1 MSNCWSEV
9 QDYLKPGNLVKFRG
23 NELGIILPDEEGN
36 GIRVCGDGNSCRA
49 WYNEEGLRHMC
60 GSIEKI
66 WGPAPNRYGVSFD
79 TEHRRLLYPPAKT
92 EVDVC
97 DRRKVFVGTSNK
109 ASSNDI
115 SRVLQIIK
123 KEGKVAVFWDTNKSS
138 IANHEILAKC
148 HELVLVTPEGFRSG
162 DYIGKGLDEMIRTA
176 LNDRIR
182 IRVLVENKL
191 RKYDR
196 TEWKYPETE
205 SFVNYSLLF
214 VL

>member
-1 MSNCWSEV
+1 MSNYWSEV

-36 GIRVCGDGNSCRA
+36 GIRICGDGDSCRA

-79 TEHRRLLYPPAKT
+79 TEHRSLLYPPAKAK
-92 EVDVC
+92 VDVC
-97 DRRKVFVGTSNK
+97 DRKTVFVGTSNK

-148 HELVLVTPEGFRSG
+148 YELVLVTPEGFRSG

-196 TEWKYPETE
+196 TEYKYPETE

>member
-1 MSNCWSEV
+1 MSWSKIEK
-9 QDYLKPGNLVKFRG
+9 YLKPGNLVKFDTD
-23 NELGIILPDEEGN
+23 ELGIILPDEETGT
-36 GIRVCGDGNSCRA
+36 IRVCGDGNSSRA
-49 WYNEEGLRHMC
+49 WYTEEGLRDRC
-60 GSIEKI
+60 NSIEKI

-79 TEHRRLLYPPAKT
+79 TEHRSLLYSIST
-92 EVDVC
+92 FEVDVC
-97 DRRKVFVGTSNK
+97 ERKKVFVGVSNN
-109 ASSNDI
+109 ASEKDI
-115 SRVLQIIK
+115 ARVLQIIK

>member
-79 TEHRRLLYPPAKT
+79 TEHRSLLYSIST
-92 EVDVC
+92 FEVDVC
-97 DRRKVFVGTSNK
+97 ERKKVFVGVSNN
-109 ASSNDI
+109 ASEKDI
-115 SRVLQIIK
+115 ARVLQIIE
-123 KEGKVAVFWDTNKSS
+123 KEGKEAVFWSTSVNYD
-138 IANHEILAKC
+138 ILSKC
-148 HELVLVTPEGFRSG
+148 HELIIVTPEGFCNG
-162 DYIGKGLDEMIRTA
+162 GYVGKGLDEMIRTA
-176 LNDRIR
+176 RDNCIR

-191 RKYDR
+191 RKLRSLVSNY
-196 TEWKYPETE
+196 KETG
-205 SFVNYSLLF
+205 SYVNYSLLF

>member
-1 MSNCWSEV
+1 MSWSKIEK
-9 QDYLKPGNLVKFRG
+9 YLKPGNLVKFDTD
-23 NELGIILPDEEGN
+23 ELGIILPDEETGT
-36 GIRVCGDGNSCRA
+36 IRVCGDGNSSRA
-49 WYNEEGLRHMC
+49 WYTEEGLRDRC
-60 GSIEKI
+60 NSIEKI

-79 TEHRRLLYPPAKT
+79 TEHRSLLYSIST
-92 EVDVC
+92 FEVDVC
-97 DRRKVFVGTSNK
+97 ERKKVFVGTSNK